1 MRLWHYKL
9 ISCLPNSQLKSQWRE
24 LNSIY
29 KNQPNHIL
37 INYVYKFPKEDLY
50 VYSRLVINE
59 MIKRGFKINNYINF
73 NNYFKELNFDN
84 ISKNLVPFKSI
95 HDKYYYLICFYNL
108 FEKYIRNQKDFP
120 EENMKKIYDIFIND
134 IN

>member
-95 HDKYYYLICFYNL
+95 HDKYYYLICSYNL
-108 FEKYIRNQKDFP
+108 FEKYIRNQKDFS

>member
-37 INYVYKFPKEDLY
+37 INYVYNFPKEDLY

-59 MIKRGFKINNYINF
+59 MIERGFKINNYINF

-84 ISKNLVPFKSI
+84 ISKNLVPFESI
-95 HDKYYYLICFYNL
+95 HDKNYYLICYCNL
-108 FEKYIRNQKDFP
+108 FEKYIRNQKDFS
-120 EENMKKIYDIFIND
+120 EENMNKMYNIYIND

>member
-9 ISCLPNSQLKSQWRE
+9 ISCLPDSQLKSQWRE

-84 ISKNLVPFKSI
+84 ISKNLVTFKSI
-95 HDKYYYLICFYNL
+95 HDKYYYLICSYNL